1 MDFSWTE
8 EQLAYRQHVFEFASS
23 ELNDPV
29 IERDRT
35 GEFFRDGWNR
45 CADFGIQ
52 KLAVP
57 EVYSGTPERDVL
69 TGMLAMEALGHG
81 CRDNGLTFGL
91 NAHMWTVQL
100 PIQHYGSDL
109 QKEKY
114 LPRMCN
120 GEWIGAHAMSE
131 PDYGS
136 DVFGMQTHARKVA
149 GGYILNGHKAMITFA
164 PIANVLLLFATVNP
178 GLGKWGITAFLLEKD
193 FDGYQVSPAR
203 EKMGLRTIP
212 SGDIVLQDCF
222 VPEEN
227 RIGPEGAGAAIST
240 SSLEYERCCILAS
253 QLGAME
259 YQLEKSIEYARGRH
273 QSGQPIG
280 KFQSVS
286 NRIADM
292 KVRLETARLLL
303 YKVAWLKKEGRS
315 AMMEAAILKLYLSEQ
330 FIDSGLDAIRIH
342 GGKGYMTDTGV
353 ERDLR
358 DAIGGVLYA
367 GTSDIQRNIIAGLL
381 GL

>member
-1 MDFSWTE
+1 MDFSWSE
-8 EQLAYRQHVFEFASS
+8 EQLAYRQQVLEFASS
-23 ELNDPV
+23 ELNDSL

-35 GEFFRDGWNR
+35 GEFFRDGWSR

-52 KLAVP
+52 KLAVA
-57 EVYSGTPERDVL
+57 EAFSGTPERDVL
-69 TGMLAMEALGHG
+69 TGMLAMEAMGQG

-100 PIQHYGSDL
+100 PIQHYGSAL
-109 QKEKY
+109 QQEKY
-114 LPRMCN
+114 LPRMCS
-120 GEWIGAHAMSE
+120 GEWIGAHAMTE

-136 DVFGMQTHARKVA
+136 DVYNMKTHARKVD
-149 GGYILNGHKAMITFA
+149 GGYLLNGHKTLITFA
-164 PIANVLLLFATVNP
+164 PIADVLLLFATVNP
-178 GLGKWGITAFLLEKD
+178 DLGKWGITAFLLENN
-193 FDGYQVSPAR
+193 FDGYHASSAR
-203 EKMGLRTIP
+203 EKMGLRTVP
-212 SGDIVLQDCF
+212 FGDIVLKDCF
-222 VPEEN
+222 IPEEN
-227 RIGPEGAGAAIST
+227 RLGPEGSGAAISS

-259 YQLEKSIEYARGRH
+259 HQLERSIEYARDRH
-273 QSGQPIG
+273 QFGQPIG
-280 KFQSVS
+280 KFQSIS
-286 NRIADM
+286 NRIANM
-292 KVRLETARLLL
+292 KMRLETARLML
-303 YKVAWLKKEGRS
+303 YKVAWLKQQGKS

-330 FIDSGLDAIRIH
+330 FVDSGLDAIRIH
-342 GGKGYMTDTGV
+342 GGMGYMTESGI

>member
-8 EQLAYRQHVFEFASS
+8 EQLAYRKQVLEFAAS
-23 ELNDPV
+23 ELNDAV
-29 IERDRT
+29 IDRDRSS
-35 GEFFRDGWNR
+35 EFFRDGWDR
-45 CADFGIQ
+45 CAEFGIQ
-52 KLAVP
+52 KLAVD
-57 EVYSGTPERDVL
+57 ESYSGAPERDVL
-69 TGMLAMEALGHG
+69 TGMLAMEAMGYG

-100 PIQHYGSDL
+100 PIQHYGSDI
-109 QKEKY
+109 QKQKY
-114 LPRMCN
+114 LPRMSS
-120 GEWIGAHAMSE
+120 GEWIGAHAMTE

-136 DVFGMQTHARKVA
+136 DAFNLKTHARKVD
-149 GGYILNGHKAMITFA
+149 GGYILNGHKTLITFA
-164 PIANVLLLFATVNP
+164 PIADVVLLFATTNP
-178 GLGKWGITAFLLEKD
+178 ELGKWGVTAFLLEKS
-193 FDGYQVSPAR
+193 FDGYRTSPVK
-203 EKMGLRTIP
+203 EKMGLRTVP
-212 SGDIVLQDCF
+212 FGDIELTDCF

-227 RIGPEGAGAAIST
+227 RLGTEGSGVAIST
-240 SSLEYERCCILAS
+240 GSLEYERCCILAS

-259 YQLEKSIEYARGRH
+259 YQLERSIEYARNRI

-292 KVRLETARLLL
+292 KMRLETARLML
-303 YKVAWLKKEGRS
+303 YKVAWLKQQDKP

-330 FIDSGLDAIRIH
+330 FVDSSLDAIRIH
-342 GGKGYMTDTGV
+342 GGVGYMTETGI

-358 DAIGGVLYA
+358 DAIGGVIYA

>member
-1 MDFSWTE
+1 MDFSWSE
-8 EQLAYRQHVFEFASS
+8 EQLAYRQQVFEFASR
-23 ELNDPV
+23 ELNDAV
-29 IERDRT
+29 IDRDRT
-35 GEFFRDGWNR
+35 GEFFRDGWDR

-52 KLAVP
+52 KLAVD
-57 EVYSGTPERDVL
+57 EAYSGTPTRDVL

-91 NAHMWTVQL
+91 SVHMWTVQL

-109 QKEKY
+109 QKQKF
-114 LPRMCN
+114 LPRMCS
-120 GEWIGAHAMSE
+120 GELIGAHAMSE

-136 DVFGMQTHARKVA
+136 DVFNMQTHARKVD
-149 GGYILNGHKAMITFA
+149 GGYILNGQKTLVSFA
-164 PIANVLLLFATVNP
+164 PIADVVLLFATVNP
-178 GLGKWGITAFLLEKD
+178 ERGKWGITAFLLEKD
-193 FDGYQVSPAR
+193 FDGYQASAVK

-212 SGDIVLQDCF
+212 LGDILLKDCF
-222 VPEEN
+222 VPEQN
-227 RIGPEGAGAAIST
+227 RVGPEGAGIAISNN
-240 SSLEYERCCILAS
+240 SLEFERCCILAS

-259 YQLEKSIEYARGRH
+259 YQLERSIDYARSRQQCGQSIGR
-273 QSGQPIG
+273 
-280 KFQSVS
+280 FQSVS

-303 YKVAWLKKEGRS
+303 YKVAWLKKEGKS
-315 AMMEAAILKLYLSEQ
+315 AMMEAAILKLFLSEQ
-330 FIDSGLDAIRIH
+330 FIDSSLDAIRIH
-342 GGKGYMTDTGV
+342 GGKGYLTETGI

-358 DAIGGVLYA
+358 DAIGGILYA